1 MTDTPTTQ
9 HYFPLSAIL
18 LPVFAIIAILLCLPP
33 LIWHAKNRNIA
44 ASALIFW
51 LILLN
56 TNNFLN
62 PLIWPT
68 GDWGNWWMGQGY
80 CDVQIRIMVGAIIGA
95 VPACVLA
102 ISRSLAEA
110 LDTHHQAVHQD
121 RRDKMKGYVFEAV
134 LCFGLPI
141 FYMVAYYV
149 VQNVRYF
156 IVPVYG
162 CDNRY
167 DGSWVSV
174 VLFFIPPVVMTLFSS
189 YYTSKF
195 PFTPPHPTPPQQQYN

>member
-1 MTDTPTTQ
+1 
-9 HYFPLSAIL
+9 
-18 LPVFAIIAILLCLPP
+18 
-33 LIWHAKNRNIA
+33 
-44 ASALIFW
+44 
-51 LILLN
+51 
-56 TNNFLN
+56 
-62 PLIWPT
+62 
-68 GDWGNWWMGQGY
+68 MGQGY

-102 ISRSLAEA
+102 ISRSLAGA
-110 LDTHHQAVHQD
+110 LDTNRQMVHQD

-167 DGSWVSV
+167 DGSWISV
-174 VLFFIPPVVMTLFSS
+174 VLFFVPPVVMTLFSS

-195 PFTPPHPTPPQQQYN
+195 PFIPPHPPRTTTVELIFSGSTGYLPHVHPPPPNIHPPHLK

>member
-1 MTDTPTTQ
+1 MADTAGDQ
-9 HYFPLSAIL
+9 HLTPLSAIL
-18 LPVFAIIAILLCLPP
+18 LPIFSLIAILLDLPP
-33 LIWHAKNRNIA
+33 LIWQAQNLNTA
-44 ASALIFW
+44 AFSLIFW

-68 GDWGNWWMGQGY
+68 SDWSVWPSGRIY
-80 CDVQIRIMVGAIIGA
+80 CDVQIRIMVGASIGA
-95 VPACVLA
+95 VPACALA
-102 ISRSLAEA
+102 ISRSLARA
-110 LDTHHQAVHQD
+110 LDTKRQVVRQD
-121 RRDKMKGYVFEAV
+121 RKRKMRDAVLDGV

-141 FYMVAYYV
+141 FFMVAYYI

-174 VLFFIPPVVMTLFSS
+174 VIFFVPPVIMCLWATYYIGKLFLL
-189 YYTSKF
+189 T
-195 PFTPPHPTPPQQQYN
+195 